1 MVNKKKN
8 GGIMVDKKVKIN
20 RWISLATTGVEYE
33 RKRLEAGLTSSPKRF
48 LEAIE
53 LLGRVIAY
61 EREE

>member
-1 MVNKKKN
+1 
-8 GGIMVDKKVKIN
+8 MVDKKVKIN